1 MEIYRGMMIWGE
13 WNQRDYRRYGKR
25 MLFLRVGGYV
35 YGCGYVCGEVV
46 VYGMDGWMCGGGG
59 DCFFLFCLTRREG
72 MSRASTTLPNCLV
85 NDSKGTPAAVSS
97 ASYLPT

>member
-1 MEIYRGMMIWGE
+1 MEKECYFLEWGDMCMDVGMC
-13 WNQRDYRRYGKR
+13 
-25 MLFLRVGGYV
+25 VGRWLCMGW
-35 YGCGYVCGEVV
+35 
-46 VYGMDGWMCGGGG
+46 MDGCVGGGG